1 MGLVLDL
8 HSAGAAYVLKLHT
21 GMGGFGGKHDWDMNH
36 KPLNKEKRED
46 SEKHFMLLLS
56 VWEFFESPG
65 N

>member
-1 MGLVLDL
+1 MGLILDL
-8 HSAGAAYVLKLHT
+8 YSAGAAYVLKLHT

-56 VWEFFESPG
+56 V
-65 N
+65 